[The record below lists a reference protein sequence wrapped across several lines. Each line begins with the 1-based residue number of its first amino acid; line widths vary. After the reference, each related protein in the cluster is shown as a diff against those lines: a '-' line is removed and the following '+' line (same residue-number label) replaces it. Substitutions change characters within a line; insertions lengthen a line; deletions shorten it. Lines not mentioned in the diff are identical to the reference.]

1 MKSDITENSIKLNST
16 KMWLDVT
23 NHPIIYILR
32 CKLEAGVKSFIHW
45 FRVGSTEQYNNKKK
59 HIPGRF
65 KIIQDNPR

>member
-32 CKLEAGVKSFIHW
+32 CKLEAGVKSFISLGLA
-45 FRVGSTEQYNNKKK
+45 VQSNITKKK
-59 HIPGRF
+59 SIYREGLR
-65 KIIQDNPR
+65 